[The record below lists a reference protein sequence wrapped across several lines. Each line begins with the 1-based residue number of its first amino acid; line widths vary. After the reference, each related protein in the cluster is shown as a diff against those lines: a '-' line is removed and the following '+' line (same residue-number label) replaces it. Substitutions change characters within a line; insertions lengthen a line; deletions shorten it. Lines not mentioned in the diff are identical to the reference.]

1 MATAFPIFSLIVNF
15 LGVGGGVRLDAVH
28 FFQSYTYSTNS
39 SIQQI
44 LRQQHLKSNA
54 WFFLAKNAE

>member
-1 MATAFPIFSLIVNF
+1 MATDFPVFDLIVNF

-28 FFQSYTYSTNS
+28 FFQSYTDSTNS
-39 SIQQI
+39 TIQQI

-54 WFFLAKNAE
+54 WFILAKNVE